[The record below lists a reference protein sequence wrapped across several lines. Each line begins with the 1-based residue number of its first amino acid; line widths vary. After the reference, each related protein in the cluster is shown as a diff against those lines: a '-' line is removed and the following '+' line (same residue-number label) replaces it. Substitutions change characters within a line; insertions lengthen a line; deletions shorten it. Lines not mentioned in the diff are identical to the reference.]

1 MIRRDIS
8 DFAIRMSREY
18 AVLSV
23 LGPRQSGKST
33 LVKNLFPEYRY
44 VNLEDPDIR
53 NRALSDGAGFLADFP
68 DPVIFD
74 EIQRVPELISRIQ
87 VKVDE
92 NPTKKGRFIL
102 TGSHQPALRSAVSQ
116 SLAGRVAIVN
126 LLPFSINELKHE
138 GIRLEREE
146 LIFQGFMPRI
156 YDERVDVHQLYA
168 NYLATYVERDVNAI
182 ISLKNRRTFEV
193 FLRLVA
199 GRIGQ
204 LINYESIACELGV
217 SSVTVKSWFSVLE
230 ASFIT
235 FTLPPYYRNWGKR
248 FVKTPKVYFTDV
260 GLAAFLLGIC
270 DKSQVS
276 RDPLFGGLFENM
288 VITDMLKN
296 RYNRG
301 DQSDMYFIRDAK
313 GREID
318 LVVENRPKL
327 DLYEIK
333 SARSFS
339 MEFADNLKY
348 FAAMIPEVGEKNVI
362 YSGDNA
368 TAGEVNFRNFY

>member
-156 YDERVDVHQLYA
+156 YDERADVHQLYA

-260 GLAAFLLGIC
+260 GLAAFLLGIG

-301 DQSDMYFIRDAK
+301 DQRDMYFIRDAK

-362 YSGDNA
+362 YCGDNA